1 MGGGVWGDAAG
12 WRRWYRRSGAEK
24 RWESVGA
31 GWYKTGSL
39 SADSRPGGLDV
50 TSSSSEF
57 SVDGPRYNR
66 RGPVRWLWSHLR
78 RHPLLLIGF
87 LGGSLVMVVLNAM
100 VPQFT
105 GSAFDAVLGERAE
118 AIHALGMIAL
128 TLLAVVIVRGLFDLV
143 ARLSS
148 EVLAKRLERDARD
161 ELYVSLLGKSQ
172 TYHNRQRVGDL
183 MARAANDIR
192 QLSIMITPGVD
203 LIVDSG
209 IQGLVPLFFIGAID
223 PRLLLVPGV
232 FAVLFAGTLW
242 HYMRQLN
249 PVATRMREEFGD
261 LNAGLSQAVRGIEVI
276 KVTAQEGQER
286 RRFRLNARRYR
297 DSFVRNGLVQA
308 RYLPTLLFAFAMA
321 GGLWHGL
328 HLHGTGVI
336 TLGELVS
343 FMGLLAMLGFPT
355 QMSIFTFSL
364 VQLGIVSSRR
374 ILDVIT
380 SETELEQR
388 ADAHS
393 GAISGEIVFDGV
405 TFGHDEG
412 DPVLRGVTFTVR
424 PGETVAIV
432 GETGSGK
439 STLTKLVPRIYDVT
453 EGRILVD
460 GVDVRDWDLDSLR
473 SQISTIEQD
482 IVLFSRSVAE
492 NIAFSLGQ
500 RADREAVVRAAEDAQ
515 AAEFIAELDDGY
527 DTVIGERGVTLSGGQ
542 RQRLAIARALLTDPA
557 ILVLD
562 DSTSAI
568 DSATE
573 DRIQQAIGRILDG
586 RTTLLIT
593 HRLSQIRW
601 ADKVLLLRRGELV
614 DFGTH
619 DELIER
625 SRLYRRIFAH
635 YDEAGVDDHHTD
647 PPDDRPDGDRPDG
660 NRPGKGR
667 AGDGRA
673 GEAGVGEA
681 PALGGQR

>member
-1 MGGGVWGDAAG
+1 
-12 WRRWYRRSGAEK
+12 
-24 RWESVGA
+24 
-31 GWYKTGSL
+31 
-39 SADSRPGGLDV
+39 V
-50 TSSSSEF
+50 TTSTSEF
-57 SVDGPRYNR
+57 SVSGPRYSR
-66 RGPVRWLWSHLR
+66 RGPVRWLWSHMR
-78 RHPLLLIGF
+78 RHPVHLVGF
-87 LGGSLVMVVLNAM
+87 LGGSIVMTVLNAM
-100 VPQFT
+100 VPQLT
-105 GSAFDAVLGERAE
+105 GDAFDAVLGKRGQPLD
-118 AIHALGMIAL
+118 ALGLIAL
-128 TLLAVVIVRGLFDLV
+128 ALLAIVAARGLFDLV

-172 TYHNRQRVGDL
+172 TFHNRQRVGDL

-192 QLSIMITPGVD
+192 QLSIMITPGID

-209 IQGLVPLFFIGAID
+209 LTGIVPLFFIAAID
-223 PRLLLVPGV
+223 PRLLLAPGV
-232 FAVLFAGTLW
+232 FAVVFVIALW

-249 PVATRMREEFGD
+249 PVATRMREQFGD
-261 LNAGLSQAVRGIEVI
+261 LNAALNQAVRGIEVI

-286 RRFRLNARRYR
+286 LRFRANARRYR
-297 DSFVRNGLVQA
+297 DLFVRNGLVQA
-308 RYLPTLLFAFAMA
+308 RYLPTLLFSVAMA
-321 GGLWHGL
+321 GAMWHGL
-328 HLHGTGVI
+328 YLQGIGAI
-336 TLGELVS
+336 TIGELVA
-343 FMGLLAMLGFPT
+343 FMGLMGMLGFPT

-364 VQLGIVSSRR
+364 IQIGIVSSRR
-374 ILDVIT
+374 ILSIIT
-380 SETELEQR
+380 SESEIEQR
-388 ADAHS
+388 VDGHAAPI
-393 GAISGEIVFDGV
+393 GGEIVFEDV
-405 TFGHDEG
+405 TFGYEEDG
-412 DPVLRGVTFTVR
+412 DPALRGVSFTVR

-453 EGRILVD
+453 SGRILID

-482 IVLFSRSVAE
+482 IVLFSRSVTE

-500 RADREAVVRAAEDAQ
+500 KADHDAVVRAAEDAQ

-573 DRIQQAIGRILDG
+573 DKIQQAIGRILEG

-601 ADKVLLLRRGELV
+601 ADKVLLLRRGQIV
-614 DFGTH
+614 DFGSH
-619 DELIER
+619 DELIAR
-625 SRLYRRIFAH
+625 SRLYRRVFAH
-635 YDEAGVDDHHTD
+635 YDEVEMGDEVREEGPVMASEQGGV
-647 PPDDRPDGDRPDG
+647 R
-660 NRPGKGR
+660 
-667 AGDGRA
+667 
-673 GEAGVGEA
+673 
-681 PALGGQR
+681 

>member
-1 MGGGVWGDAAG
+1 M
-12 WRRWYRRSGAEK
+12 S
-24 RWESVGA
+24 
-31 GWYKTGSL
+31 T
-39 SADSRPGGLDV
+39 
-50 TSSSSEF
+50 SSSEF
-57 SVDGPRYNR
+57 SVSGRSYNR
-66 RGPVRWLWSHLR
+66 RGPVRWLWSHVR
-78 RHPLLLIGF
+78 RHPLALIGF
-87 LGGSLVMVVLNAM
+87 LGGSLVMVVLNAA
-100 VPQFT
+100 VPRLT
-105 GSAFDAVLGERAE
+105 GAAFDAVLAGQGMT
-118 AIHALGMIAL
+118 LGSIAL
-128 TLLAVVIVRGLFDLV
+128 ALVAIVSARGLFDMV
-143 ARLSS
+143 ARMAS

-172 TYHNRQRVGDL
+172 TFHNRQRVGDL

-192 QLSIMITPGVD
+192 QLSIMITPGID

-209 IQGLVPLFFIGAID
+209 LTGLVPLFFIGAID

-232 FAVLFAGTLW
+232 YAVIFVFALW

-249 PVATRMREEFGD
+249 PVATCMRDQFGD
-261 LNAGLSQAVRGIEVI
+261 LNAGLNEAVRGIEVI
-276 KVTAQEGQER
+276 KVTAQEAQER
-286 RRFRLNARRYR
+286 RRFRAHARTYR

-308 RYLPTLLFAFAMA
+308 RYLPTLLFAGAVA
-321 GGLWHGL
+321 GALWHGL
-328 HLHGTGVI
+328 YLQGMGAISV
-336 TLGELVS
+336 GDLVA
-343 FMGLLAMLGFPT
+343 FMGLTTMLGFPT

-364 VQLGIVSSRR
+364 VQIGIASSRR
-374 ILDVIT
+374 ILTIVGSEAELQQPAEGHAAPIT
-380 SETELEQR
+380 
-388 ADAHS
+388 
-393 GAISGEIVFDGV
+393 GEIVFDNV
-405 TFGHDEG
+405 TFGYDDGE
-412 DPVLRGVTFTVR
+412 PALRGVSFTVR

-453 EGRILVD
+453 SGRILVD
-460 GVDVRDWDLDSLR
+460 GVDVREWDLDSLR

-515 AAEFIAELDDGY
+515 AAEFVAELDDGY

-573 DRIQQAIGRILDG
+573 DKIQQAIGRILDG

-601 ADKVLLLRRGELV
+601 ADKVLLMRRGELV
-614 DFGTH
+614 ASGTH

-635 YDEAGVDDHHTD
+635 YDEAGVD
-647 PPDDRPDGDRPDG
+647 
-660 NRPGKGR
+660 
-667 AGDGRA
+667 AGDD
-673 GEAGVGEA
+673 A
-681 PALGGQR
+681 PVLASEQGSAR